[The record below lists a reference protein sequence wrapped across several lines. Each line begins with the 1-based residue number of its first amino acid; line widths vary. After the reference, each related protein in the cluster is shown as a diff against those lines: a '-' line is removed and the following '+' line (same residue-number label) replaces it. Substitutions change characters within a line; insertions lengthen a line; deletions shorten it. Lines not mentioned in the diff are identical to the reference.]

1 MPEGVQRGACVRT
14 CALRI
19 APRLVLVSF
28 TAQAP
33 IAGHVLCRLRGAFT
47 LSNLRPQVARRKL
60 RCIACEAPYKP
71 DFGAHY
77 CGRPIPA
84 TGGQP

>member
-1 MPEGVQRGACVRT
+1 MPEGVQRGGCVRT
-14 CALRI
+14 YSLRS
-19 APRLVLVSF
+19 APRLVLASF

-33 IAGHVLCRLRGAFT
+33 IAGRVLCRLPGALT

-60 RCIACEAPYKP
+60 RCIACEAPDKP

-84 TGGQP
+84 TGGPP